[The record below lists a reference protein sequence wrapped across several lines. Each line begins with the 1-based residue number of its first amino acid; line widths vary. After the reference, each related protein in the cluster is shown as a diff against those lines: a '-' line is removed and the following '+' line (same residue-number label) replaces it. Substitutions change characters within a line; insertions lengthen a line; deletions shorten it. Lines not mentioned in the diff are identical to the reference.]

1 MSGDRV
7 PPPTKLPSVI
17 TTPMSWLYSI
27 GINKKNRDYDAG
39 KGVTKFDR
47 PVISIGNLSTGGT
60 GKTPMVHLVVRALQ
74 RTGKKPVIA
83 MRGYG
88 AKPGEKGDEQI
99 EHEFALPGVPVVA
112 QPDRIGGLNH
122 LFAQEAGRDID
133 CVVLDDGFQH
143 RKIARDLDIVLI
155 DASRPPDRDALLPEG
170 HLRETIQSLSRAG
183 LVVLT
188 HCERVNNAEINR
200 LRAIVSRFATDTP
213 VIEARHEWDSIISY
227 THTGSGWQEQ
237 VLSCNELA
245 PEKVRVVAGIGN
257 TDAFA
262 KQAQT
267 QGMEVSQLTELRDHQ
282 ALGDKM
288 IERLFQPSNLRR
300 SEPILMTQKDWV
312 KAKNSV
318 AWTKEARV
326 LVPVLRMEIE
336 DRALFEDTLFSPVI
350 WGKTSFPSKR

>member
-7 PPPTKLPSVI
+7 SPPTKLPSVI

-39 KGVTKFDR
+39 KGVTKFER
-47 PVISIGNLSTGGT
+47 PVVSVGNLSTGGT

-74 RTGKKPVIA
+74 RAGKKPVVA

-99 EHEFALPGVPVVA
+99 EHESALPGVPVVA
-112 QPDRIGGLNH
+112 QPDRIGGLHH
-122 LFAQEAGRDID
+122 LFAQETGRDID

-155 DASRPPDRDALLPEG
+155 DASRPPHRDALLPKG
-170 HLRETIQSLSRAG
+170 HLRESIQSLSRAG

-188 HCERVNNAEINR
+188 HCERVNKAEIDR
-200 LRAIVSRFATDTP
+200 LRAIVSRFATDAP
-213 VIEARHEWDSIISY
+213 VLEARHEWAAIISY
-227 THTGSGWQEQ
+227 AHTGSGWQEQ
-237 VLSCNELA
+237 ILSCNEL
-245 PEKVRVVAGIGN
+245 PLKKVRVVAGIGN
-257 TDAFA
+257 MDAFV

-282 ALGDKM
+282 ALGDKN
-288 IERLFQPSNLRR
+288 IGRLSHTSNRSR

-318 AWTKEARV
+318 AWSKGARV
-326 LVPVLRMEIE
+326 LVPELRMAIE
-336 DRALFEDTLFSPVI
+336 DQALFEDTLFSPVI